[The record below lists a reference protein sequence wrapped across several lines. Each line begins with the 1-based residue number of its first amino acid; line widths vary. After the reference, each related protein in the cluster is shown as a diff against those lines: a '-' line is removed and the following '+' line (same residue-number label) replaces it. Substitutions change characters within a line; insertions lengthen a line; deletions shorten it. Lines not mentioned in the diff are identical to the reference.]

1 MPPPLSMGS
10 VPWPLFVAFVVMV
23 SLLPIND
30 VQAQD
35 TTSSGGTLD
44 VMVLTPACLENSTC
58 EGQRP
63 IHLVEYFS
71 ADWCEPCLQVS
82 DQLQNLTSEE
92 IVVLQHHPSTQDAT
106 FLSSS
111 KLRNDLDYRLL
122 FYPSLVVDGTAL
134 LTGTRQAMDLES
146 VMENI
151 TTPWTGLDN
160 LRLENETLRWNTSEN
175 GTVAVWLVAPAAH
188 ETANRTHPSVAYGL
202 LTANATDGELT
213 IETGDFKANTSLIVL
228 LERNGPRTLNV
239 ASLAPTGAL
248 AFDGEADGLDDGD
261 DPGLEALL
269 PALTGVFFLV
279 LLLPALVIHRNL
291 VKQRPRTTTTEKG
304 SEE

>member
-10 VPWPLFVAFVVMV
+10 IRWPLFMAFVVMV
-23 SLLPIND
+23 SLFPVND
-30 VQAQD
+30 VQAED
-35 TTSSGGTLD
+35 TTPSGATLD
-44 VMVLTPACLENSTC
+44 VAVLTAACLENSTC
-58 EGQRP
+58 EAQRP
-63 IHLVEYFS
+63 THLVEYFS

-82 DQLQNLTSEE
+82 DQLQNLTSEDV
-92 IVVLQHHPSTQDAT
+92 VVLQHHPSTQDAT

-151 TTPWTGLDN
+151 TTSWTGLDN
-160 LRLENETLRWNTSEN
+160 LTLENETLRWDTSDN

-202 LTANATDGELT
+202 LTGNATDGELT
-213 IETGDFKANTSLIVL
+213 IERGDFKANTSLIVL
-228 LERNGPRTLNV
+228 LERSGPRTLNV

-248 AFDGEADGLDDGD
+248 AFDGEADDFDGGD
-261 DPGLEALL
+261 DPGSEAFL
-269 PALTGVFFLV
+269 PALIGVFFIV

-291 VKQRPRTTTTEKG
+291 VKQPRQTTTTEKG

>member
-10 VPWPLFVAFVVMV
+10 APWPLFVAFVVMV
-23 SLLPIND
+23 SLLPVSD
-30 VQAQD
+30 VQAEDATQ
-35 TTSSGGTLD
+35 SGAMLD
-44 VMVLTPACLENSTC
+44 VAVLPAPCLENSTC
-58 EGQRP
+58 EAQRP
-63 IHLVEYFS
+63 THLVEYFS

-82 DQLQNLTSEE
+82 DQLQNLTSEKT
-92 IVVLQHHPSTQDAT
+92 VVLQHHPSPQDAT

-134 LTGTRQAMDLES
+134 LTGTRQAMELES
-146 VMENI
+146 VIDNI
-151 TTPWTGLDN
+151 TTTWAGLDN
-160 LRLENETLRWNTSEN
+160 VRLENETLRWNTSEN
-175 GTVAVWLVAPAAH
+175 GIVAVWLVAPAAH

-213 IETGDFKANTSLIVL
+213 IETGDLKANTSLIVL
-228 LERNGPRTLNV
+228 LERSGPRTLNV

-248 AFDGEADGLDDGD
+248 AFEGEADGRDGGD
-261 DPGLEALL
+261 DPDLEAFL

-291 VKQRPRTTTTEKG
+291 VKQRPQITITEKG

>member
-1 MPPPLSMGS
+1 MGS
-10 VPWPLFVAFVVMV
+10 APWPLFVALVVVV
-23 SLLPIND
+23 SLLPVSD
-30 VQAQD
+30 VQAED
-35 TTSSGGTLD
+35 TTQSGATLD
-44 VMVLTPACLENSTC
+44 VAVLTAACLENSTC
-58 EGQRP
+58 EAQRP
-63 IHLVEYFS
+63 THLVEYFS

-82 DQLQNLTSEE
+82 DQLQNLTSETT
-92 IVVLQHHPSTQDAT
+92 VVLQHHPSTQDAT

-151 TTPWTGLDN
+151 TTAWTGLDN

-188 ETANRTHPSVAYGL
+188 ETADRTHPSVAYGH

-213 IETGDFKANTSLIVL
+213 METGEFKANTSLIVL
-228 LERNGPRTLNV
+228 LERSGPRTLDV

-248 AFDGEADGLDDGD
+248 AIDGEADGLDGGD
-261 DPGLEALL
+261 EPGLEALL

-291 VKQRPRTTTTEKG
+291 VKQRPQTTTTEKG